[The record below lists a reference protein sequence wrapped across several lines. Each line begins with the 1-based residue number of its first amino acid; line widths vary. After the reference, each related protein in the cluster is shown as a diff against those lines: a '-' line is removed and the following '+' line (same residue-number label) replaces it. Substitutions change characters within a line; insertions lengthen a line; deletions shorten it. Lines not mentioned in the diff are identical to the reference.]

1 MPSSQA
7 PLGAVGNL
15 RFTQAGVYAE
25 YLMSGLP
32 FIFLSEQWQDT
43 VAAEHGELLRT
54 SPSGPSISG
63 LTVPVPTRAI
73 TRRMLY
79 AHPDLHD
86 DATSADDIPASV
98 RPWIRHC
105 RTWEPALN
113 RHRPRRRIF
122 WLSIPLDY
130 GLSGQTAT
138 GTWQHLLDVVR
149 GKDKDTAS
157 SLAAYRERATQMV
170 AALPGAFFVKPASVE
185 QIWWHWNYT
194 ASRGVWPTSAAGH
207 AV

>member
-1 MPSSQA
+1 M
-7 PLGAVGNL
+7 
-15 RFTQAGVYAE
+15 YAE

-86 DATSADDIPASV
+86 DATTAADIPASRAPV
-98 RPWIRHC
+98 DS
-105 RTWEPALN
+105 ALPHLGT
-113 RHRPRRRIF
+113 RAHRV
-122 WLSIPLDY
+122 
-130 GLSGQTAT
+130 T
-138 GTWQHLLDVVR
+138 GR
-149 GKDKDTAS
+149 AGAS
-157 SLAAYRERATQMV
+157 S
-170 AALPGAFFVKPASVE
+170 G
-185 QIWWHWNYT
+185 
-194 ASRGVWPTSAAGH
+194 
-207 AV
+207 